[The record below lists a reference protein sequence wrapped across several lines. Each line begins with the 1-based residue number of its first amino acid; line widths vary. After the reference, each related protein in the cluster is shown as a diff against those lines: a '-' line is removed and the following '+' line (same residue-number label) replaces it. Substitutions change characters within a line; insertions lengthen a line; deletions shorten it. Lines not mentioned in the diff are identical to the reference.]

1 MTDEGDQMTD
11 TARLAIISDIHGNLP
26 AFEAV
31 LAEVDRRGP
40 FDALVGGGDYAF
52 GGAFPEE
59 SLALVVERGM
69 ECVRGNTDEW
79 IVEAATGGRVPARG
93 YEPEQAH
100 SELLRSVDAWAAARL
115 SERHLQ
121 LLADLPLSWETTGPS
136 GQKLVFVHATPWSTH
151 PIVLPDAPEEM
162 AQRILDEAGA
172 QVLLY
177 GHIHIAYSRPVGDRR
192 LACVGSV
199 GMPFDGNWRPCFAI
213 VEDDGSG
220 WRVEHVRV
228 EYDREA
234 YLSALLQSGEP
245 NAAGF
250 VETIRQRGG

>member
-1 MTDEGDQMTD
+1 MAD
-11 TARLAIISDIHGNLP
+11 TVRLAIISDTHGNRP

-40 FDALVGGGDYAF
+40 FDTLIGGGDYAF
-52 GGAFPEE
+52 GGAFPDET
-59 SLALVVERGM
+59 LARVVERGL

-79 IVEAATGGRVPARG
+79 IVEAATGGRQPARG

-100 SELLRSVDAWAAARL
+100 NDLLRAVDVWAAARL
-115 SERHLQ
+115 NDAHREF
-121 LLADLPLSWETTGPS
+121 LAGLSLSWEATGPS
-136 GQKLVFVHATPWSTH
+136 GQKLAFVHATPWSTH

-162 AQRILDEAGA
+162 ARRMLDEAGA
-172 QVLLY
+172 DMLLY
-177 GHIHIAYSRPVGDRR
+177 GHIHHAYVRPVGDRT

-199 GMPFDGNWRPCFAI
+199 GMPFDGDWRPCFAI
-213 VEDDGSG
+213 AEDDGSG

-234 YLSALLQSGEP
+234 YLTALLESGEP

-250 VETIRQRGG
+250 VDMIRERGGPA